1 MNAKTMN
8 LGFLAIALALSG
20 CHSTEPTRSVE
31 WFVEHRQ
38 ELKNT
43 LAECNGNPG
52 ELAATTNC
60 INAKKAQGKIT
71 WCAKGGG
78 VKVEP
83 LQFGKKE

>member
-1 MNAKTMN
+1 MNAHAMN
-8 LGFLAIALALSG
+8 FGSIAIALALSA

-38 ELKNT
+38 ELKDT
-43 LAECNGNPG
+43 LAECSGNQG

-71 WCAKGGG
+71 WGAQGGG
-78 VKVEP
+78 VKAEP
-83 LQFGKKE
+83 INF